1 MTPTETLTVGNDK
14 ISHFI
19 AYAVL
24 MINCGI
30 IYYSNLRVLLFA
42 GILSVAYGML
52 MEIGQ
57 YFVPGRFMS
66 IYDIFANTLG
76 VIIGFILI
84 LVLRKTLKKWK
95 INNS

>member
-1 MTPTETLTVGNDK
+1 M
-14 ISHFI
+14 
-19 AYAVL
+19 
-24 MINCGI
+24 
-30 IYYSNLRVLLFA
+30 LLFA

>member
-1 MTPTETLTVGNDK
+1 
-14 ISHFI
+14 
-19 AYAVL
+19 
-24 MINCGI
+24 
-30 IYYSNLRVLLFA
+30 VLLFA